1 MWRFLFEISEISE
14 NFENRKNGF
23 LTKWKNSRGF
33 SPGFWG
39 KNSRFFSNF
48 TAVIVYTRVK
58 NWRFSGGK
66 FRGSPEIPGGKF
78 REFPGI
84 SGISGIST
92 PKKSPFLQIARC
104 KRAYPPGNSGDF
116 WGFFGHFFSQNVTN
130 LSKKCQKSVK
140 KHQKNTPKNTPKFSG
155 VFCKITAVINCW
167 KVEKWSKKPP
177 GFPAL
182 HNFAQICKNLC
193 TFFSRRVFGHF

>member
-1 MWRFLFEISEISE
+1 MTIF
-14 NFENRKNGF
+14 
-23 LTKWKNSRGF
+23 
-33 SPGFWG
+33 
-39 KNSRFFSNF
+39 
-48 TAVIVYTRVK
+48 
-58 NWRFSGGK
+58 GGK

-78 REFPGI
+78 REFSGI

-92 PKKSPFLQIARC
+92 PKKPPFLQIARC

-130 LSKKCQKSVK
+130 LSKKCPKSVK

-155 VFCKITAVINCW
+155 VFCKITAVINCR